1 MSLGYRY
8 LRGLGVRKSCV
19 KALLFYEYAANYAAI
34 DMEYKGYSIFV
45 DKSNL
50 GSGLMVYIILIIGN
64 KVIHMNNYF
73 FYLQAILGKDIVKLI
88 VKL

>member
-34 DMEYKGYSIFV
+34 DMEYRGYSIFV

-64 KVIHMNNYF
+64 KVEQIY
-73 FYLQAILGKDIVKLI
+73 
-88 VKL
+88 